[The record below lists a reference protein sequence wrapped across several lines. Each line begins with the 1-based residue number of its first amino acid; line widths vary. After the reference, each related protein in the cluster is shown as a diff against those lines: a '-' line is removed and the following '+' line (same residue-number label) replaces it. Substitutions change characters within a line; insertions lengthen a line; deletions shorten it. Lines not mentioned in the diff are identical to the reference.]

1 MKHTPTQFL
10 GPDRQA
16 SALVIVKTEP
26 LASQL
31 LAQHAVLLLKIID
44 DVLLLLGQPPSQG
57 N

>member
-26 LASQL
+26 LASEL
-31 LAQHAVLLLKIID
+31 LAQHAILFLKIVD
-44 DVLLLLGQPPSQG
+44 DILLPLV
-57 N
+57 